1 VNATVTPTGA
11 TRTAV
16 RARMSRAVAVA
27 AGLSLAAAYV
37 HLAYL
42 ESHWRSW
49 WAYGA
54 FFLAAGAGQALFAP
68 AILRWPSRALAL
80 VGIAGNV
87 AIVGMYIASRTTGV
101 PLGPHAHV
109 PEPAGVIDLSTTAAE
124 VALIAVLMTL
134 LDARTRRWTA
144 NALLAIGALLWLMR
158 LTGRLP

>member
-109 PEPAGVIDLSTTAAE
+109 PEPAGVIDADEQLANRHTRAAQTMRGTVTLDRATTAQWQGAGR
-124 VALIAVLMTL
+124 V
-134 LDARTRRWTA
+134 RR
-144 NALLAIGALLWLMR
+144 
-158 LTGRLP
+158 GRRGVINR